1 MARYTLEQ
9 YWVAEDAADVR
20 HEYRDGILYAMAGG
34 STQHVWITGN
44 VFGSLHN
51 ALKDRPCRV
60 ASSDMRVYAA
70 SLQSVMYPDV
80 VVACEPIQMASATGN
95 ATITNPTLIV
105 EVLSPSTE
113 RKDRGWKFKAYQTI
127 PSFQQYVLVSQ
138 TAPFVELFTRSAEG
152 FWMYKFFDGLEAE
165 AELSSI
171 GVSLPLS
178 EIYSRV
184 EFPAIID

>member
-9 YWVAEDAADVR
+9 YWIAEDAADVR

-34 STQHVWITGN
+34 SAQHVWITGN

-60 ASSDMRVYAA
+60 ASRDMRVYAA

-127 PSFQQYVLVSQ
+127 PSFQQYVLVSK

-165 AELSSI
+165 ADLSSI